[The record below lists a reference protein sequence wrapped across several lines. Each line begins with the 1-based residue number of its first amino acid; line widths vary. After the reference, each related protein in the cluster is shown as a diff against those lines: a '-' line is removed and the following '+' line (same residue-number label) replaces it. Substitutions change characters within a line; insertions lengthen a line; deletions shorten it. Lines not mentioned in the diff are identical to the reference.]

1 MKYRYSKLAFICS
14 WLLVGSIVM
23 LLLYLFG
30 ILINASED
38 KFIKVFMIC
47 PAFYISVMM
56 GYYSEYSNRYIEL
69 FDDYIKFNSFRFKR
83 LRNVISLK
91 IRYEDVI
98 GIKSKSLPLIGLY
111 AIKICAK
118 NIPHDITLS
127 ICFKGHKKMFKNIC
141 RSVSEHN
148 NNVIFDSYLEE
159 HFKFD

>member
-47 PAFYISVMM
+47 PAFFITVMM
-56 GYYSEYSNRYIEL
+56 GYSSEYNSRYVEI
-69 FDDYIKFNSFRFKR
+69 FDEYIKFNSFRFKR
-83 LRNVISLK
+83 LRNVVSFN
-91 IRYEDVI
+91 IRYEDI
-98 GIKSKSLPLIGLY
+98 ISIKSKSLPVIGLL
-111 AIKICAK
+111 AIKIKAK
-118 NIPHDITLS
+118 NIPHEITLS

-141 RSVSEHN
+141 HSVSEH

-159 HFKFD
+159 YFKFD